1 MDPSVLIHR
10 THEPKDPSATAVPDS
25 KWKQWRLQPTK
36 RDGRIVELRSIVDHD
51 LPHEPGRT
59 AHKSAEWPLKVMMQL
74 TELEVLEYDGSN
86 PAVLELSL
94 PNMRKLRTC
103 KLYGID
109 LRSADRLITELSRL
123 PSLESLTLK
132 RCRGVNPEQRKNR
145 PGFYAL
151 KTLTADDELEPSEK

>member
-1 MDPSVLIHR
+1 MTAAATQDVFVEFLRRYIHDPVLMVR
-10 THEPKDPSATAVPDS
+10 EVFGREPFPD
-25 KWKQWRLQPTK
+25 Q
-36 RDGRIVELRSIVDHD
+36 
-51 LPHEPGRT
+51 
-59 AHKSAEWPLKVMMQL
+59 
-74 TELEVLEYDGSN
+74 LEVLEYDGSN

-132 RCRGVNPEQRKNR
+132 RCRGVNPEQLKNR